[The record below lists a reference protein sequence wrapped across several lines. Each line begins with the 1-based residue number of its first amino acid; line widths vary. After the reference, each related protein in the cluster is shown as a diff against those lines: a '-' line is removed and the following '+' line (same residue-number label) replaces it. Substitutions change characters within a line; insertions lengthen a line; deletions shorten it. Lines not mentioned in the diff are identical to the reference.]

1 MCYKEN
7 KTRAGVDAS
16 TPGRGT
22 DAQPW
27 SVLETEPLSCDV
39 GLESNLAPILENCRM
54 RSYHCIESNLC
65 TWMHA
70 RVHRGTCKHSTCKR
84 VSAAVD
90 VNVCAGCVRMT
101 CACVCARAYDVCVW
115 RVCTYGVCVRVRVHV
130 WRVFAR
136 VWCVCVCAHVC
147 ARMACVC
154 GERDGHV
161 AFAAEPKGGAERL
174 RLRDPGDGGAPNP
187 GAVPAAARVFARG
200 RPGRVGSR
208 RVAFM
213 CFVSRRGRGGKE
225 AARHRVRGQKLS
237 PDPAGANILLPSLRC
252 PSAVP
257 PVEGWGEC
265 GWGKSSL
272 LQFAPHPRQHPA
284 QDLGHEWAGR
294 FVGEGRHEPV
304 SPSPSCPKPDRTCP
318 GRTVP
323 CGPAWGAGSRH

>member
-115 RVCTYGVCVRVRVHV
+115 RVCTYGVCSRAYGVSVCVHMCVHV
-130 WRVFAR
+130 WRVYVESETGTWHLR
-136 VWCVCVCAHVC
+136 LSPK
-147 ARMACVC
+147 
-154 GERDGHV
+154 
-161 AFAAEPKGGAERL
+161 AAPSAGL

-208 RVAFM
+208 QVAFM
-213 CFVSRRGRGGKE
+213 CFVSPAGEGGKE

-237 PDPAGANILLPSLRC
+237 PDPAGANILLPSLRR